1 MNAHHQSH
9 VAQALAHYFGIDA
22 HARFR
27 ELQLKRDLGLQPLN
41 LVMFVLEL
49 EEADGP
55 PFDFAALDSVVVVD
69 DLLCVVDNWL
79 SQRDAALRQEAA
91 LVVDWVA

>member
-1 MNAHHQSH
+1 MNAHHESQ
-9 VAQALAHYFGIDA
+9 VAHALAHYFGIDA

-41 LVMFVLEL
+41 LVLFVLEL

-55 PFDFAALDSVVVVD
+55 PFDFAALDAAVDVD
-69 DLLCVVDNWL
+69 DLIDLVSTWL